1 MTAPPELAERN
12 GTSRGLVL
20 SVGAD
25 DASFVRIRETLQK
38 LGADIARVEDVP
50 AALHYMC
57 AQPPS
62 LLLVGAALSNDSE
75 LDLLHRLRDDSLLCQ
90 VPVMCQRSRAE
101 DDPLLNNLDSLPPHC
116 YLTSAFDSVVLLSVV
131 RGALVG
137 GLPSHAPRVVARAPR
152 LELLREARFT
162 FRTLL
167 EAQAL
172 AVELSQ
178 VCPEPSRAELGLVEL
193 LINAVEHGN
202 LEISYEYKSMLCW
215 NGGWRAEI
223 ARRLQLAPYASREVS
238 VRFERDRDALRFE
251 ISDEGP
257 GFGWHKFLDFDP
269 DRSLD
274 PNGRGI
280 ALARN
285 VAFTRL
291 RYREPGNVVVA
302 EIALEP
308 KQ

>member
-1 MTAPPELAERN
+1 MTAPPEPTEGN
-12 GTSRGLVL
+12 GTLRGLVL

-50 AALHYMC
+50 AALNYMC

-62 LLLVGAALSNDSE
+62 LLLVGAALSNDCE
-75 LDLLHRLRDDSLLCQ
+75 LALLHKLRDDSLLRQ
-90 VPVMCQRSRAE
+90 VPVMCQRPRTE
-101 DDPLLNNLDSLPPHC
+101 DDPLLNDLDSLPPHC
-116 YLTSAFDSVVLLSVV
+116 YLSSAFDSVVLLSVV

-137 GLPSHAPRVVARAPR
+137 NPSHAPPVASGASRF
-152 LELLREARFT
+152 ELLREARFT

-167 EAQAL
+167 EAQEL
-172 AVELSQ
+172 AVELSR

-193 LINAVEHGN
+193 MINAVEHGN
-202 LEISYEYKSMLCW
+202 LEISYEHKSMLCW

-238 VRFERDRDALRFE
+238 VRFLRDRDTLRFE

-257 GFGWHKFLDFDP
+257 GFAWHKFLDFDP

-308 KQ
+308 RQ